1 MAATVKATKTAA
13 KTAPKRRP
21 ARTPPTSPAPVE
33 ETPESGFEVLR
44 LTTRSTPEERV
55 PLFYIDD
62 REYTIPKRPRM
73 NVALQFM
80 HLARERNDSAAM
92 DYLLE
97 KLLGEEGYKAL
108 RDYDDLTSE
117 QFQQI
122 TDVATRLTLGALE
135 LPKE

>member
-1 MAATVKATKTAA
+1 MAATVRAGKSAA
-13 KTAPKRRP
+13 KRSTARPKASAAPK
-21 ARTPPTSPAPVE
+21 PVE
-33 ETPESGFEVLR
+33 HSTDGGFEVLR
-44 LTTRSTPEERV
+44 LTTKSDPEERV

-73 NVALQFM
+73 NIALEFM

-97 KLLGEEGYKAL
+97 KLLGKEGYQAL
-108 RDYDDLTSE
+108 RDYDDLTPQ

-122 TDVATRLTLGALE
+122 TDIATRLTLGALE
-135 LPKE
+135 LPKA